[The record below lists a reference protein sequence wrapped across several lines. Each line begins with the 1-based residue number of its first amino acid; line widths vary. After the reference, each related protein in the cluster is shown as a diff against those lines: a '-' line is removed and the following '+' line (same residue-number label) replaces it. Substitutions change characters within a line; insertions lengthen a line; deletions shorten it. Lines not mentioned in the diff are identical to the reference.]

1 MTTPK
6 IYVAR
11 AGKYGEDED
20 FALSNNVAIVGF
32 RDVPSLELAHTYED
46 VLAIVTAAMPGEK
59 PRALGNI
66 AGQLWAFRLAMSDGD
81 IIVLP
86 KKTSPEIALGLVDGP
101 YAYQKIGDDWRH
113 TRKVRWQRTVPRT
126 SFQQDLLFSFGAFL
140 TVCNISRNEAAS
152 RVASALATGRDPG
165 PVQAV
170 TARANKFQTE
180 IAGAVSDSAAE
191 TTDIAQLAHDQVVAH
206 IQTQFSGHGLAALVE
221 AILRAEGWQTRLS
234 PPGVDGGVDI
244 LAGRGSLGLEPPR
257 VAVQV
262 KSQTSPTDVNVYRN
276 LQGAMQTFK
285 ADHGLLVCWGGFN
298 RAVLAEARTSHFAVR
313 LWDSNDVVQALYRN
327 YDKLPAEMQAAV
339 PLKRTW
345 MLVLEDSA

>member
-1 MTTPK
+1 MALPK

-11 AGKYGEDED
+11 AGKYGEDEE

-32 RDVPSLELAHTYED
+32 KDVPSLEPAQTYDD
-46 VLAIVTAAMPGEK
+46 VLAIVSEAMPGEK

-66 AGQLWAFRLAMSDGD
+66 AGQLWAFRFAMGDGD
-81 IIVLP
+81 IVVLP
-86 KKTSPEIALGLVDGP
+86 RKTSSEIALGVVDGP
-101 YAYQKIGDDWRH
+101 YAYEQVGDERRH
-113 TRKVRWQRTVPRT
+113 TRKVRWQRMVPRT

-140 TVCNISRNEAAS
+140 TVCNVSRNEAAA
-152 RVASALATGRDPG
+152 RVAAALSTGRDPG

-170 TARANKFQTE
+170 TNRATKPPSE
-180 IAGAVSDSAAE
+180 AGASVSDEAPQA
-191 TTDIAQLAHDQVVAH
+191 TDIAQLAHDQVVAH
-206 IQTQFSGHGLAALVE
+206 IQSHFSGHGLAALIE
-221 AILRAEGWQTRLS
+221 AVLSAEGWQTRLS

-244 LAGRGSLGLEPPR
+244 LAGRGSLGLEAPR
-257 VAVQV
+257 LAVQV
-262 KSQTSPTDVNVYRN
+262 KSQTSPADVMIYRG

-327 YDKLPAEMQAAV
+327 YEKLPAEMQAAV

-345 MLVLEDSA
+345 MLVIEDSA